1 MQESFGARLRTQRLE
16 RQIEL
21 SDIAEQTKIRVSLLE
36 GLERDDLSQWP
47 GGIFRRSYVR
57 TYARA
62 IGLDP
67 DAVVREFLELY
78 PESTEENVTSVLA
91 AARGISHS
99 SRPRTR
105 VELMLGSALGALP
118 VRRPAPDSQPEPP
131 AVSREPETVP
141 RVAESFAV
149 DSAQAEPPPA
159 PPAEFPVEEPKLD
172 FDPPA
177 LDSSLERLA
186 DVCTNIAI
194 AADAHDV
201 ADAVADA
208 AEIVDASGAILWVW
222 DPDQDTLSAA
232 IAYGYS
238 QQVLN
243 ELPRV
248 RRADDNPVATAFRT
262 INTHIV
268 DGEGSNGAIVVPMIN
283 SYGCVGVLAFELPP
297 VAERTPLVRVV
308 ATILAAQLASLV
320 WPASKVRAA
329 TA

>member
-1 MQESFGARLRTQRLE
+1 MQESFGARLRAQRLE

-67 DAVVREFLELY
+67 DAVVREFMELY
-78 PESTEENVTSVLA
+78 PETTEENVTSVLA
-91 AARGISHS
+91 AARGISHT

-118 VRRPAPDSQPEPP
+118 VRRPAPDPQPP
-131 AVSREPETVP
+131 AVPREPETLLS
-141 RVAESFAV
+141 VADPPAV
-149 DSAQAEPPPA
+149 DSAKAERVTPP
-159 PPAEFPVEEPKLD
+159 EITVEEPKLD
-172 FDPPA
+172 FDPPPA

-186 DVCTNIAI
+186 DVCTNLAI

-201 ADAVADA
+201 ADTVADA

-248 RRADDNPVATAFRT
+248 RRADDNPVAAAFRT

-283 SYGCVGVLAFELPP
+283 SYGCVGVLAFELPLG
-297 VAERTPLVRVV
+297 AERTPRVRVV
-308 ATILAAQLASLV
+308 ATILAAQLATLV